1 YFKETWSLLLPENA
15 YARSVEDDR
24 PRTTKYKD
32 LGTRFPHP
40 IVGGAKE
47 ASKAYYD
54 AMMWTPFGDLLTFD
68 FIKAAIEGED
78 LGNNPAGVTYFLATR
93 LLERLLTKPAW
104 RTAPLASRAIGVA
117 LVGGLLL
124 LFADESPEA
133 APSHHHFDD
142 KRKQRRNGEKDCAPK
157 KNEQHGPDN
166 RLAQRTDKQYERSS
180 AGCHA
185 RDGGQYDRYI
195 KDQRS
200 PPQILQ

>member
-1 YFKETWSLLLPENA
+1 MYVGELALLT
-15 YARSVEDDR
+15 DR
-24 PRTTKYKD
+24 PRNATV
-32 LGTRFPHP
+32 
-40 IVGGAKE
+40 IAKTDMVRE
-47 ASKAYYD
+47 IWKS
-54 AMMWTPFGDLLTFD
+54 
-68 FIKAAIEGED
+68 
-78 LGNNPAGVTYFLATR
+78 NQ
-93 LLERLLTKPAW
+93 LLERLVTKSAW

-133 APSHHHFDD
+133 APSHHHLMANVNSAAMVKKIAPP
-142 KRKQRRNGEKDCAPK
+142 KRTNSMDLTTASPNAPT
-157 KNEQHGPDN
+157 N
-166 RLAQRTDKQYERSS
+166 RERSS

>member
-1 YFKETWSLLLPENA
+1 MNSFRAGCSSHKENLSFSRNLKSNQ
-15 YARSVEDDR
+15 
-24 PRTTKYKD
+24 
-32 LGTRFPHP
+32 
-40 IVGGAKE
+40 
-47 ASKAYYD
+47 
-54 AMMWTPFGDLLTFD
+54 
-68 FIKAAIEGED
+68 
-78 LGNNPAGVTYFLATR
+78 
-93 LLERLLTKPAW
+93 LLERIVTKSA
-104 RTAPLASRAIGVA
+104 RRIALLASRAIGVA

-133 APSHHHFDD
+133 APSHHHFDG
-142 KRKQRRNGEKDCAPK
+142 KRKQRRNGEKDCASE